1 MPKERILFVCQEIY
15 PFVPETSQ
23 SKIGRKLP
31 QAIQE
36 SGYEI
41 RTFMPRFGNIN
52 ERRNQLH
59 EVIRLS
65 GMNLII
71 NDNDHPLI
79 IKVASIQLAR
89 LQIYFIDNEDFFQR
103 KFMFLDKN
111 NKFFKD
117 NDERAIFYAR
127 GVIETVK
134 KLGWS
139 PELIHCHGWL
149 SSLIP
154 VYIKNA
160 YIDNPLFTE
169 TKVIISLYDED
180 FTTTFNKNFPTK
192 IKMEGISDNDLKS
205 LKNLDYV
212 SLMKLAI
219 DFSDGVIL
227 ASETI
232 NPELISYLKKSK
244 KPVLSYKNELDY
256 IKAYTDFYSEVL
268 AEKPVLIQ

>member
-180 FTTTFNKNFPTK
+180 FTTTFNKNFLTK

>member
-154 VYIKNA
+154 IYIKNA

-205 LKNLDYV
+205 LKSLDYV

-244 KPVLSYKNELDY
+244 KPVLSNKNELDY